1 MSRDITQ
8 KLAQTT
14 ISTHISKPTVK
25 GCKFYNKFPTCTRK
39 IRNSCLFERLLLFNR
54 VKDDDF
60 YKYWFLMHVIK
71 IIHNWTLLTI
81 TLFSYF

>member
-1 MSRDITQ
+1 VGVQHMSRDITQ

-54 VKDDDF
+54 VKD
-60 YKYWFLMHVIK
+60 
-71 IIHNWTLLTI
+71 
-81 TLFSYF
+81 